1 MIETR
6 VCAAEGVVIA
16 ELSAV
21 RDVRVIAVNH
31 AVSMPVR
38 TPAVP
43 PPAEATVETDANSKA
58 EPDPR
63 PIVVE
68 ARNSNPTRVVGE
80 GITIDDPGIVFRY
93 INDLWICR
101 LNHDRIPIGRD
112 GFLLG
117 ALQVPGLL
125 RSLTHHLN
133 RIEDILLPVD
143 IGLAEGGCP
152 G

>member
-1 MIETR
+1 MIEARASATG
-6 VCAAEGVVIA
+6 GVMIA
-16 ELSAV
+16 ELPAV
-21 RDVRVIAVNH
+21 RDVRVIAVNQ

-43 PPAEATVETDANSKA
+43 PPAEAIVETDTNSKA
-58 EPDPR
+58 EPETR

-68 ARNSNPTRVVGE
+68 TWNCNPTRVVRE
-80 GITIDDPGIVFRY
+80 RITVDDPGIVFRH

-101 LNHDRIPIGRD
+101 LNDDRISVGGD

-117 ALQVPGLL
+117 ALQVSSLL
-125 RSLTHHLN
+125 RPLTHHLN
-133 RIEDILLPVD
+133 RIEDILLPVH
-143 IGLAEGGCP
+143 IRLAEGGRP